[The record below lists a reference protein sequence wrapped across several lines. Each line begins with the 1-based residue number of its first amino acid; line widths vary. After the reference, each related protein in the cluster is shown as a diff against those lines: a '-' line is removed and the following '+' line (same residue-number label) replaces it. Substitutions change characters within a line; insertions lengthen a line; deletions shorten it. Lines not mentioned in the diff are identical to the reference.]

1 MKYFQ
6 PSPLLEDPQQQST
19 HSPGNAAS
27 QQALQDAMGGLYD
40 HYFACQDYQRRY
52 PAPNA
57 ATLAF
62 LFAHGAGSARQIL
75 DFGCGNGRYAL
86 ALLQQTKACVT
97 GYDISLAALGAFKGL
112 LDSTRFGSRATLLT
126 GELDVLDPAKKF
138 DLVLLLFG
146 VLSHVGGQ
154 TARVKV
160 LQHLRSTMAP
170 QGRLV
175 LSVPSRW
182 RRRPF
187 ELLQAWFKRTTGR
200 AKGVQVEPGNIEFTR
215 LLAGE
220 PHTFFY
226 HLYST
231 RSLRSELH
239 DCGFEIVAME
249 AESVLPEWLVTQNRV
264 IGLFDAWVSRALPAA
279 LGYGIRVVARP
290 V

>member
-160 LQHLRSTMAP
+160 LQHLRSTMTP

-175 LSVPSRW
+175 LSVPLDGAEGRLSCCRRGSSGPPVVRRACRSSLAILNSRACW
-182 RRRPF
+182 PASPIRF
-187 ELLQAWFKRTTGR
+187 STT
-200 AKGVQVEPGNIEFTR
+200 
-215 LLAGE
+215 
-220 PHTFFY
+220 
-226 HLYST
+226 ST
-231 RSLRSELH
+231 RPEACVANCMTVASKSWQWKLRVCCLS
-239 DCGFEIVAME
+239 G
-249 AESVLPEWLVTQNRV
+249 W
-264 IGLFDAWVSRALPAA
+264 
-279 LGYGIRVVARP
+279 
-290 V
+290 